1 MDNNTKNKIINEF
14 VVNIQNNINNISEN
28 LRNDFIEYNV
38 NILKQKIDY
47 DYNVE
52 NLLNYFFEIKKI
64 AGDYSLNKIHKLKYF
79 NNNCDIVLI
88 AQYYNTTDE
97 QRHKENAVSLINNIL
112 NPQITK
118 IHLLNEEI
126 YNLDFIFK
134 QVGEQYRNKVKQYV
148 IEKRMTYNDAM
159 AYSNKFCKNSIII
172 IANLDIFFN
181 DDLNKLQSYDFTNLF
196 LSLSRYEMLHDYE
209 FGGNNQVAKFIHN
222 GTLGNPC
229 IDSHDAWMFKTP
241 IQMTHD
247 SKIMLG
253 SLGCDTIINYVYG
266 VTMNY
271 TVVNPIDSIMTIHYH
286 RERERDYRTEN
297 GVRSHS
303 GMIYNKDNKFKSDDY
318 NHKYVLQKTV
328 VVCNKIESFCT
339 FATKNAYKDLRLL
352 LHSLEI
358 YHKDIPIFIYCD
370 DYIAEKIDENNFDL
384 HITKININNNTET
397 DINSRLYILNETL
410 KKYKNTLFINNNII
424 LLNPLDLL
432 IDKKYNIGLINDYLN
447 ENKNIYDFI
456 YINDINNINKINKI
470 KKLNDDSDIYK
481 FGSEYNYYWFDNKL
495 TLIDNNLLVE
505 FKKLKCINTTLY
517 ENIYENIN
525 KYNFNVNLIKL
536 LDKINHPIIKYI
548 FNMDNFLIKSKNIK
562 LKKNIAFCLT
572 LKNVDIYLPYI
583 INNLEKLAHY
593 IENVF
598 IIFIYDNND
607 DKSIEILNEYKIKSN
622 NIIILRKIINND
634 KLRTHRLENAR
645 NEYLNII
652 YNELKNIDYHIVID
666 SDDINVNEW
675 NIELILKQ
683 FENPIWDIL
692 SFNRKKYY
700 DIWALL
706 YDNFQYPCWGYGD
719 NCGEVIN
726 FIENDISNKLENL
739 DDDLMECYSS
749 FNGFSIYKTEKLKNI
764 RYSGKWIDVKD
775 MIYTLNI
782 ENTIK
787 FLQKNINNSIK
798 VYEEGQINNNNTIDK
813 NEICEHIYYNL
824 KAKIEKNLN
833 IYICKH
839 KLDDTNKHKLN
850 ENNNNYKNNKKIVS
864 FTQTYGNER
873 YVEILLQKYDKVGQ
887 YMRNKCD
894 KIIFSFHN
902 CSLEIIEKSKK
913 YLSDIYDSNKLEF
926 LIYDNIDYLTSIRK
940 TMSYLKSIDV
950 TDILFMN
957 DDEYFLNNDYNLNN
971 LHLLDILFDYYIK
984 NSITWFSL
992 YGQETPKNKK
1002 QKQCIVINDEL
1013 NIYSYST
1020 LEYKKDNS
1028 YAWSQTTALYSLN
1041 FCIDLYNN
1049 KLPDDSW
1056 NIEETFSYYF
1066 HTHDYERYGCNIEL
1080 VRAINLNGHNLSE
1093 LNLYDNLHRF
1103 FFNETDTIYS
1113 IVNNINSDENK
1124 TIENKNKPTIIIPK
1138 MPRNDFWHH
1147 NNDTF
1152 RELLKLW
1159 SENKF
1164 IDLVEDDVK
1173 HVWYNKIGDIL
1184 LYDRPTLSWL
1194 ETDTNIKYNKILF
1207 GNPIVPD
1214 YLKNIATSWI
1224 FWGRS
1229 PQKLDYYAN
1238 TPNLSYHERTLESI
1252 FIGKIENS
1260 VQAQYRLKYP
1270 NIENSIQLYIM
1281 HRPEE
1286 SYKYNQDE
1294 YLSLLKKSKF
1304 GLSLRGFG
1312 PKCNREIELMALGTV
1327 PIVASDVDMCNYY
1340 DPLVENVHYFRFNT
1354 VDEIKKI
1361 IENCDEDTWNK
1372 MSNACITWYNKN
1384 CSIKGSFETTKKIIE
1399 NFESLVNCEQINKK
1413 SEVIDNNMLEYV
1425 NDISDKIVFSF
1436 GKEEVFSRTN
1446 LNSYFSVNHIYNCN
1460 KQKYNNVDWD
1470 NINLFTTIQEKYIA
1484 KFENIK
1490 VNSEGIMYDNKNIY
1504 TLNNKQFIKTLIKQK
1519 EVYTF
1524 DEKCI
1529 VFNCVQKNGL
1539 EYDRFLCEIYP
1550 RLFHIKLYIENN
1562 PNINKSIV
1570 LLLYYNDTFI
1580 KEFLEILNFRNV
1592 AICPY
1597 NDDVE
1602 YVCNT
1607 LYLYTPSIYEY
1618 PSKDSI
1624 DIIRK
1629 SLFNNNVCVPRINI
1643 LIKSNKN
1650 MINNFDNIFDL
1661 LKNKYNEYQWIVFD
1675 SEDDIFKNVVKT
1687 IQIFSQANLIIGSH
1701 DCGLANMIFSS
1712 SDCKILELH
1721 PEDCGNMYYWH
1732 LSNILKND
1740 YNILSV
1746 KNMSKKEIM
1755 VNNDQLDYTVNQL
1768 LDDIFSV
1775 KNM

>member
-1 MDNNTKNKIINEF
+1 MDNDNKNKIINEF
-14 VVNIQNNINNISEN
+14 VVNIQNNINNISDD
-28 LRNDFIEYNV
+28 LRNDFITYNV
-38 NILKQKIDY
+38 NLLKQKIDY

-79 NNNCDIVLI
+79 NNDCDIVLI
-88 AQYYNTTDE
+88 AQYYNTSDE
-97 QRHKENAVSLINNIL
+97 QRHKENAVSLINNLL
-112 NPQITK
+112 NPHITK

-126 YNLDFIFK
+126 YNLDFIFN

-229 IDSHDAWMFKTP
+229 IDSHDAWIFKTP
-241 IQMTHD
+241 IQMTND

-297 GVRSHS
+297 SVRSHS
-303 GMIYNKDNKFKSDDY
+303 GIIYNKDNKFKSDDY

-339 FATKNAYKDLRLL
+339 FATKNAFKDLRLL

-370 DYIAEKIDENNFDL
+370 DYIAEKIEENNFDL
-384 HITKININNNTET
+384 QIHKKIELNKYTNLNRQSMEEQNIFTEF
-397 DINSRLYILNETL
+397 LLNKANVIDYAMET
-410 KKYKNTLFINNNII
+410 YNNTLFIDADIVI
-424 LLNPLDLL
+424 LNKMDLL
-432 IDKKYNIGLINDYLN
+432 IDKSCDVGLSPHNILEKSEKMYGIYNVGFMYVA
-447 ENKNIYDFI
+447 NKNITNYWKYIIKTKKGFYEQQALDYFEDEFKVFKFDDSYNFGWWRLFQCKDPQVRANLFI
-456 YINDINNINKINKI
+456 LEENNIFY
-470 KKLNDDSDIYK
+470 SYK
-481 FGSEYNYYWFDNKL
+481 
-495 TLIDNNLLVE
+495 T
-505 FKKLKCINTTLY
+505 LKCIHTHLY
-517 ENIYENIN
+517 ETKDQQTIQFN
-525 KYNFNVNLIKL
+525 KFILQL
-536 LDKINHPIIKYI
+536 LEKINHP
-548 FNMDNFLIKSKNIK
+548 M
-562 LKKNIAFCLT
+562 LKF
-572 LKNVDIYLPYI
+572 
-583 INNLEKLAHY
+583 INNTDL
-593 IENVF
+593 
-598 IIFIYDNND
+598 
-607 DKSIEILNEYKIKSN
+607 S
-622 NIIILRKIINND
+622 
-634 KLRTHRLENAR
+634 LEN
-645 NEYLNII
+645 
-652 YNELKNIDYHIVID
+652 
-666 SDDINVNEW
+666 
-675 NIELILKQ
+675 
-683 FENPIWDIL
+683 
-692 SFNRKKYY
+692 
-700 DIWALL
+700 
-706 YDNFQYPCWGYGD
+706 
-719 NCGEVIN
+719 
-726 FIENDISNKLENL
+726 NK
-739 DDDLMECYSS
+739 
-749 FNGFSIYKTEKLKNI
+749 
-764 RYSGKWIDVKD
+764 
-775 MIYTLNI
+775 
-782 ENTIK
+782 
-787 FLQKNINNSIK
+787 
-798 VYEEGQINNNNTIDK
+798 
-813 NEICEHIYYNL
+813 
-824 KAKIEKNLN
+824 
-833 IYICKH
+833 
-839 KLDDTNKHKLN
+839 
-850 ENNNNYKNNKKIVS
+850 NNNNYKSNKKIVS

-913 YLSDIYDSNKLEF
+913 YLSDIYDSDKLEF
-926 LIYDNIDYLTSIRK
+926 LIYDNMDYLTSIRK

-971 LHLLDILFDYYIK
+971 LHLLDIIFDYYIK
-984 NSITWFSL
+984 NNITWFSL

-1002 QKQCIVINDEL
+1002 QKKCIVINDEL

-1093 LNLYDNLHRF
+1093 LSLYDNLHRF
-1103 FFNETDTIYS
+1103 FFNITDTIYS
-1113 IVNNINSDENK
+1113 IVNNINSDKNK
-1124 TIENKNKPTIIIPK
+1124 TIESKHSKPTIIIPK

-1164 IDLVEDDVK
+1164 IDLVEDDIK
-1173 HVWYNKIGDIL
+1173 HVWYNNIGDIL

-1194 ETDTNIKYNKILF
+1194 ENDTNIKYNKILF

-1214 YLKNIATSWI
+1214 YLKDTATSWI

-1238 TPNLSYHERTLESI
+1238 ISNLSYHERTLESI
-1252 FIGKIENS
+1252 FIGKIENN

-1270 NIENSIQLYIM
+1270 NIENFIQLYIM
-1281 HRPEE
+1281 HKPEE

-1361 IENCDEDTWNK
+1361 IENCDENTWNK
-1372 MSNACITWYNKN
+1372 MSNACIAWYNKN

-1399 NFESLVNCEQINKK
+1399 NFDSLVNCQKINKK
-1413 SEVIDNNMLEYV
+1413 SEIINKKSEIINGNTLECV
-1425 NDISDKIVFSF
+1425 DDISDKIVFSF
-1436 GKEEVFSRTN
+1436 GKEEIFSRTN
-1446 LNSYFSVNHIYNCN
+1446 LKSYFSINHIYDCN
-1460 KQKYNNVDWD
+1460 KEKYNNITWD
-1470 NINLFTTIQEKYIA
+1470 NNNLFTTIQEKYIA
-1484 KFENIK
+1484 KFENVK

-1504 TLNNKQFIKTLIKQK
+1504 TLNNKYFSSNLIKQK

-1524 DEKCI
+1524 NENCI

-1539 EYDRFLCEIYP
+1539 QYDRFLCEIYP
-1550 RLFHIKLYIENN
+1550 RLLHIKLYIENN

-1580 KEFLEILNFRNV
+1580 KEFLEILNFKNV
-1592 AICPY
+1592 SICPY

-1643 LIKSNKN
+1643 LIKNNNKN

-1661 LKNKYNEYQWIVFD
+1661 LKNKYNQYQWIVFD
-1675 SEDDIFKNVVKT
+1675 SEDDICKDVVKT

-1701 DCGLANMIFSS
+1701 NCGLANMIFSS
-1712 SDCKILELH
+1712 CDCKILELH

-1775 KNM
+1775 KNI

>member
-1 MDNNTKNKIINEF
+1 MDNDTKNKIINEF

-229 IDSHDAWMFKTP
+229 IDSHDAWIFKTP

-266 VTMNY
+266 ATMNY

-370 DYIAEKIDENNFDL
+370 DYIAEKIEENNFDL
-384 HITKININNNTET
+384 QIHKKIELNKYTNLNRQSMEEQNIFTEF
-397 DINSRLYILNETL
+397 LLNKPNVIDYAMET
-410 KKYKNTLFINNNII
+410 YNNTLFIDADIVI
-424 LLNPLDLL
+424 LNKMDLL
-432 IDKKYNIGLINDYLN
+432 IDKSCDVGLSPHNIFEKSEKMYGIYNVGFVFVA
-447 ENKNIYDFI
+447 NKNITNYWKHIIKTKKGFYEQQALDYFEDKFKVFKFDDS
-456 YINDINNINKINKI
+456 YNFGWWRLFQCEDPQSRANLFTLQQNNIFY
-470 KKLNDDSDIYK
+470 S
-481 FGSEYNYYWFDNKL
+481 
-495 TLIDNNLLVE
+495 
-505 FKKLKCINTTLY
+505 FKTLKCIHTHLY
-517 ENIYENIN
+517 EANDPQTTQFN
-525 KYNFNVNLIKL
+525 KFIISL
-536 LDKINHPIIKYI
+536 LEQINHP
-548 FNMDNFLIKSKNIK
+548 M
-562 LKKNIAFCLT
+562 LKF
-572 LKNVDIYLPYI
+572 
-583 INNLEKLAHY
+583 INNTDL
-593 IENVF
+593 
-598 IIFIYDNND
+598 
-607 DKSIEILNEYKIKSN
+607 S
-622 NIIILRKIINND
+622 
-634 KLRTHRLENAR
+634 LEN
-645 NEYLNII
+645 
-652 YNELKNIDYHIVID
+652 
-666 SDDINVNEW
+666 
-675 NIELILKQ
+675 
-683 FENPIWDIL
+683 
-692 SFNRKKYY
+692 
-700 DIWALL
+700 
-706 YDNFQYPCWGYGD
+706 
-719 NCGEVIN
+719 
-726 FIENDISNKLENL
+726 
-739 DDDLMECYSS
+739 
-749 FNGFSIYKTEKLKNI
+749 
-764 RYSGKWIDVKD
+764 
-775 MIYTLNI
+775 
-782 ENTIK
+782 
-787 FLQKNINNSIK
+787 
-798 VYEEGQINNNNTIDK
+798 
-813 NEICEHIYYNL
+813 
-824 KAKIEKNLN
+824 
-833 IYICKH
+833 
-839 KLDDTNKHKLN
+839 N
-850 ENNNNYKNNKKIVS
+850 ENNNNYKSNKKIVS

-913 YLSDIYDSNKLEF
+913 YLSEIYDNDKLEF
-926 LIYDNIDYLTSIRK
+926 LIYDNMDYLTSIRK

-984 NSITWFSL
+984 NNITWFSL

-1080 VRAINLNGHNLSE
+1080 VRAINLHGHNLSE

-1103 FFNETDTIYS
+1103 FFKETDLIYS
-1113 IVNNINSDENK
+1113 IVNNINSVENI
-1124 TIENKNKPTIIIPK
+1124 TIENKEENKPTIIIPK

-1159 SENKF
+1159 SENELINLK
-1164 IDLVEDDVK
+1164 EEDVK
-1173 HVWYNKIGDIL
+1173 HVWYNKVGDIL

-1194 ETDTNIKYNKILF
+1194 ENDKNIKYNKILF
-1207 GNPIVPD
+1207 GNPIVPNN
-1214 YLKNIATSWI
+1214 LKNIATSWI

-1229 PQKLDYYAN
+1229 PRKLDYYAN
-1238 TPNLSYHERTLESI
+1238 SKKLSYYERTLESI
-1252 FIGKIENS
+1252 FIGKIENN

-1281 HRPEE
+1281 HKPEE
-1286 SYKYNQDE
+1286 LYKYNQDE
-1294 YLSLLKKSKF
+1294 YLSLLKNSKF

-1327 PIVASDVDMCNYY
+1327 PIVANDVDMCNYY
-1340 DPLVENVHYFRFNT
+1340 DSLIENVHYFRFNN
-1354 VDEIKKI
+1354 VEEIKEIVEKCN
-1361 IENCDEDTWNK
+1361 ENTWNK
-1372 MSNACITWYNKN
+1372 MSKACIEWYNKN
-1384 CSIKGSFETTKKIIE
+1384 CSIKGSFKTTEYIIKNFDKVVESHNSKNILCETIKKKENEIYRSKKELETLENNIEILENNIEIHNTIDNLKCIDDITDKII
-1399 NFESLVNCEQINKK
+1399 
-1413 SEVIDNNMLEYV
+1413 
-1425 NDISDKIVFSF
+1425 FSF
-1436 GKEEVFSRTN
+1436 GKEEQFDRIN
-1446 LNSYFSVNHIYNCN
+1446 LKSYFSINHIYERN
-1460 KQKYNNVDWD
+1460 KEKYNDIDWN
-1470 NINLFTTIQEKYIA
+1470 NINKFINIQEKYIA
-1484 KFENIK
+1484 KFENVKI
-1490 VNSEGIMYDNKNIY
+1490 NNEGIIYDNKNIY
-1504 TLNNKQFIKTLIKQK
+1504 TLNNKNYNKSLIKNK
-1519 EVYTF
+1519 KLYKF
-1524 DEKCI
+1524 DQNCV
-1529 VFNCVQKNGL
+1529 VFNCIQKNGL
-1539 EYDRFLCEIYP
+1539 DYYQWLCEVYP
-1550 RLFHIKLYIENN
+1550 RLLHIKLYIENN
-1562 PNINKSIV
+1562 SNLFVDKSII
-1570 LLLYYNDTFI
+1570 LLLYYDNNFI
-1580 KEFLEILNFRNV
+1580 KQFLEILNLKNIS
-1592 AICPY
+1592 ICPY
-1597 NDDVE
+1597 DSNIE
-1602 YVCNT
+1602 YICNT
-1607 LYLYTPSIYEY
+1607 LYLYTPTIYKN
-1618 PSKDSI
+1618 PSRDSI
-1624 DIIRK
+1624 NIVRK
-1629 SLFNNNVCVPRINI
+1629 SLFNNSVCVPKINI
-1643 LIKSNKN
+1643 LIKSD
-1650 MINNFDNIFDL
+1650 IISNFDNVFNL
-1661 LKNKYNEYQWIVFD
+1661 LKQNYNNYQWIIFDNTSEVFID
-1675 SEDDIFKNVVKT
+1675 VIKT
-1687 IQIFSQANLIIGSH
+1687 IQLFSQANIIIGLH
-1701 DCGLANMIFSS
+1701 DQNLTNMIFSS
-1712 SDCKILELH
+1712 PECKILELH
-1721 PEDCGNMYYWH
+1721 PENSGNMCYWH

-1740 YNILSV
+1740 HTILYV
-1746 KNMSKKEIM
+1746 KNISKNQIV
-1755 VNNDQLDYTVNQL
+1755 VNLEQLDYTVNKL
-1768 LDDIFSV
+1768 LDDIF
-1775 KNM
+1775 NIDNI